1 MGSQATRPIETR
13 EQFFARRAAGL
24 AAYARYE
31 KTVAALE
38 FHRSRGDKAAEQHY
52 QAQCDAIDE
61 TLFAL
66 EAINHHTGCPA
77 FLLDD
82 AELAELQA
90 IYPTELARLQAQA
103 DITPALALAA

>member
-1 MGSQATRPIETR
+1 MGSQASQYSETR
-13 EQFFARRAAGL
+13 EHFFARRAAGL

-38 FHRSRGDKAAEQHY
+38 FHRRRGDQAAEQHY

-66 EAINHHTGCPA
+66 EAINHHTGRPA
-77 FLLDD
+77 FLLSD
-82 AELAELQA
+82 AEWAELQA
-90 IYPTELARLQAQA
+90 IYPTELARLEAQA
-103 DITPALALAA
+103 DITRALARAA